1 MSGHNLPYRLRPNKF
16 IDRSVFVDLLS
27 RLVPAKGADKYIYI
41 SMGGNHLVDHNVV
54 YRRVGIDSLFSFDF
68 SERVVLRQEFN
79 KPIDSAK
86 CLEMDSGSLPGKIDE
101 IATIFPHATNLV
113 IWLDFTDPNERLS
126 QLQQLAEVAKRVQP
140 GDVLRITMNAK
151 VETLD
156 EGGSNSA
163 WKDAGYP
170 SPKAYRAERLRS
182 QLGSFLPAEVD
193 AVGEQDFP
201 SVLCRCVELAL
212 SNAAGERDTPTD
224 FAPVL
229 LTTYRDGQRMMTA
242 TALCCDAGKKGEI
255 AGLEGWPFVPG
266 DWGNVSKIV
275 APDLSIREKLKI
287 DERLSASATDI
298 AAWLGFDLEDTAE
311 KSTEAIESYK
321 RFHRYYPAFHHIEAN

>member
-16 IDRSVFVDLLS
+16 IDRSVFIDLLS

-41 SMGGNHLVDHNVV
+41 SMGGNHLVDQNVV

-68 SERVVLRQEFN
+68 SERVVCRQMFN

-101 IATIFPHATNLV
+101 IAADFPHATNLV
-113 IWLDFTDPNERLS
+113 IWLDFTDPNKRLS
-126 QLQQLAEVAKRVQP
+126 QLQQLVEVAKRIQP

-151 VETLD
+151 IDTLD
-156 EGGSNSA
+156 EHGSNSA
-163 WKDAGYP
+163 WKEAGYSGP
-170 SPKAYRAERLRS
+170 SAYRAERLRL
-182 QLGSFLPAEVD
+182 QLGQFLPAEIE

-201 SVLCRCVELAL
+201 SVLCKCVELAL
-212 SNAAGERDTPTD
+212 SKAAGERNKPAD
-224 FAPVL
+224 FVPIL
-229 LTTYRDGQRMMTA
+229 LITYRDGQRMMTA
-242 TALCCDAGKKGEI
+242 TALCCDAEERRETV
-255 AGLEGWPFVPG
+255 GLEGWPFMPA
-266 DWGNVSKIV
+266 DWSDVSKIV

-298 AAWLGFDLEDTAE
+298 ADWLGFDLEDSPA
-311 KSTEAIESYK
+311 KSEEAIESYK
-321 RFHRYYPAFHHIEAN
+321 RFHRYYPAFHHIDAM